1 MKHVDE
7 YRDGKLA
14 EGLLKAI
21 RSATSRRLRFMEVC
35 GTHTVAIF
43 RRGIRDLLPSNIS
56 LVSGPGCPVCVTPV
70 SDIDR
75 AVEISR
81 KEGVIL
87 ASFGD
92 MLRVPGSYKS
102 LLDARANGADVRA
115 VYSPADALGMA
126 DKHPDREVV
135 FFSAGFETT
144 TPAVAAT
151 IDRALEAGTRN
162 FSVLAV
168 NKTIPNAMRAL
179 LDTPELGID
188 GFLCPGHVSTIIG
201 SGPYGFIPEE
211 YDRPAVIAGFEP
223 LDILQATLM
232 MVEQAESGNPSVQIQ
247 YTRAVSEDGNPAAR
261 EIVARYFEP
270 CGSDWRG
277 IGVIPDSGLRIRDEY
292 RSLDAAKRFEVDT
305 PEPREPK
312 GCSCGDVLRGLIAPP
327 ECRLFAKACTPQSPV
342 GACMV
347 SYEGSCAAYYK
358 YGKR

>member
-7 YRDGKLA
+7 YRDAGLS

-21 RSATSRRLRFMEVC
+21 RAAAGRRLRFMEVC
-35 GTHTVAIF
+35 GSHTVAIF
-43 RRGIRDLLPSNIS
+43 KSGIRDLLPPEIS

-75 AVEISR
+75 AIAISLTD
-81 KEGVIL
+81 GVIL

-102 LLDARANGADVRA
+102 LREAKAEGADIRV
-115 VYSPADALGMA
+115 VYSPADALDIA
-126 DKHPDREVV
+126 AKNPDREVV

-151 IDRALEAGTRN
+151 ISRAADAGTRN

-201 SGPYGFIPEE
+201 AGPYGFIPEE
-211 YDRPAVIAGFEP
+211 YGRPAVIAGFEP
-223 LDILQATLM
+223 LDILQAVLM
-232 MVEQAESGNPSVQIQ
+232 LVRQVESGRHSVEIQ
-247 YTRAVSEDGNPAAR
+247 YTRAVSPEGNPAAR
-261 EIVARYFEP
+261 EAVERYFEP

-277 IGVIPDSGLRIRDEY
+277 IGVIPESGLRIRDTY
-292 RSLDAAKRFEVDT
+292 RSFDAAGRFEVSI

-312 GCSCGDVLRGLIAPP
+312 GCSCGSVLRGLISPP
-327 ECRLFAKACTPQSPV
+327 ECRLFAKACTPESPV